1 MGILYRLYL
10 KTLKIETLG
19 EKLEHSIY
27 LFWHNKIFALL
38 EALKDKKGKVL
49 ISPSREG
56 KIASK
61 IVRSYGFE
69 VIESSYR
76 KERIK
81 GAMEII
87 RTYKGGSS
95 VGIVPDG
102 PLGPRNK
109 IKVELF
115 NLLKKLSANITLVGV
130 GYSRYIELNTW
141 DKFQVPLPFSKVF
154 VMFANYHIDKF
165 NSVNELEEELN
176 NINFWAQEISKIL

>member
-1 MGILYRLYL
+1 MEITYRLYL

-19 EKLEHSIY
+19 RKSEHSIY

-76 KERIK
+76 KERMK
-81 GAMEII
+81 GAIEIV
-87 RTYKGGSS
+87 RTYKSGLS

-109 IKVELF
+109 IKLELF

-130 GYSRYIELNTW
+130 GYSKYIELNTW
-141 DKFQVPLPFSKVF
+141 DKFQIPLPFSKVF

-176 NINFWAQEISKIL
+176 NINFWAQEIAKIL